1 MNRLRTRASYDA
13 RTVPLLGRV
22 PTEAYLDDRFSR
34 GDVLDAFSR
43 WFVDLIPFD
52 AVFEGGIDA
61 ADAGNGHH
69 FFFSSALDASL
80 TFMFEDSRIFLRVSV
95 DIRCDIIDMLMD
107 EIGASVYS
115 RG

>member
-1 MNRLRTRASYDA
+1 MRLMR
-13 RTVPLLGRV
+13 
-22 PTEAYLDDRFSR
+22 EM
-34 GDVLDAFSR
+34 
-43 WFVDLIPFD
+43 
-52 AVFEGGIDA
+52 GITSS
-61 ADAGNGHH
+61 
-69 FFFSSALDASL
+69 SSALDASL